1 MEKPRIL
8 GRVSA
13 DEFIGR
19 AAELQQIVRH
29 ASRPG
34 ARGLLL
40 LLAPPAGVSELLRQS
55 FDELFN
61 QRGNVVPV
69 YFALTRNDG
78 TAVEAARQFFQ
89 TFIRQCVA
97 FRRNDPA
104 LCESPLPLND
114 LLELAAPADYEW
126 IERLVE
132 SYERELKTADE
143 RARIWF
149 CFSAPQRVSSA
160 TKVFAMIDCVQLAE
174 QLGGQVSLG
183 TEIAD
188 VFLRSNAPF
197 ALAGLRRQILDV
209 VHRTSDGLEAVE
221 TIRLEKLNDDD
232 ARALIG
238 QIARHER
245 VKLSDEVCDLI
256 SQQLDASPFF
266 TTGLIQA
273 ARDRGTEFTSFLN
286 CQRVYVDE
294 LMGGLI
300 NRHFNSVLDEIAPQ
314 SNVRKSLLRVLYETA
329 ASEGHKSSLWTWK
342 KRLGVESDQFQRIMH
357 GLHIHELA
365 NSSTTFVELG
375 EAATVWTDYLR
386 TRYRIEVAGETR
398 ALVVADTL
406 VESLKRA
413 PRTMERKYRQET
425 ALGLRDLLSRFNCQR
440 VPASLLYYDRFSA
453 SYKGVSDEAMNLS
466 LEPEPDLVRLPQVA
480 HAASCASFA
489 PAIRAKCDEE
499 RCAIGHGFDAADYTP
514 GHEVVWLAA
523 EVESKLEASRE
534 LTAEWLDRLSGLAR
548 ECGFTRVKFW
558 LVSPEGFAPE
568 ACELLNERQAYSSS
582 RRQLEALT
590 ARVHAE
596 VQMKEASSADE
607 YEMVIPMGDDTEL
620 IAAHTAEQIAR
631 RINFRPEA
639 INQIKTAVVEACIN
653 AAEHSHSPDRKI
665 YQRFKVESDKL
676 VVTIA
681 SRGVMA
687 PKIQGK
693 NGQSIGQKGAGSPEE
708 GTGKERRGWGLQ
720 LIQTLM
726 DEVEF
731 EHVDDGTRLR
741 MTKYLRK

>member
-1 MEKPRIL
+1 MEKRRIL

-13 DEFIGR
+13 DEFVGR
-19 AAELQQIVRH
+19 SAELQQIVRH
-29 ASRPG
+29 ALRPG

-55 FDELFN
+55 YDELFN

-69 YFALTRNDG
+69 YFALTRNDV
-78 TAVEAARQFFQ
+78 TALEAAKQFFQ

-97 FRRNDPA
+97 FRRNDAA
-104 LCESPLPLND
+104 LSESSVTLND
-114 LLELAAPADYEW
+114 LAELSTPADYEW
-126 IERLVE
+126 IERLLE
-132 SYERELKTADE
+132 SYQREVNTADD
-143 RARIWF
+143 RSLIKF
-149 CFSAPQRVSSA
+149 CFGAPQRAGPA
-160 TKVFAMIDCVQLAE
+160 TRVFTMIDCVQLAE
-174 QLGGQVSLG
+174 QLGGKVSLG
-183 TEIAD
+183 PEIAD
-188 VFLRSNAPF
+188 VFMRSNGPF

-209 VHRTSDGLEAVE
+209 VHRTSDGLESVE
-221 TIRLEKLNDDD
+221 TIRLERLNDEDT
-232 ARALIG
+232 RSLIG
-238 QIARHER
+238 HIGRRQR
-245 VKLSDEVCDLI
+245 VRISDEAVDLI
-256 SQQLDASPFF
+256 AQQLEASPFF
-266 TTGLIQA
+266 ITALIQA
-273 ARDRGTEFTSFLN
+273 ARDRGTQLTSFLE
-286 CQRVYVDE
+286 CQRLYVDE
-294 LMGGLI
+294 LMGGII
-300 NRHFNSVLDEIAPQ
+300 NRHFSSVLDEIVPQ
-314 SNVRKSLLRVLYETA
+314 PNVRKSLLRVLYETA
-329 ASEGHKSSLWTWK
+329 ASDGHKSSLWTWK

-386 TRYRIEVAGETR
+386 TRYRIEVAGEAR
-398 ALVVADTL
+398 ALVVASTL
-406 VESLKRA
+406 LESLKRA
-413 PRTMERKYRQET
+413 PRTMERKYRQEA
-425 ALGLRDLLSRFNCQR
+425 ALGLRDLLSQFNCQR
-440 VPASLLYYDRFSA
+440 VPSSLLHYDRFSA
-453 SYKGVSDEAMNLS
+453 SYKGVDNEAMNAG
-466 LEPEPDLVRLPQVA
+466 LEAEPDLLRLPQVA
-480 HAASCASFA
+480 HAASCASFVTA
-489 PAIRAKCDEE
+489 MREKCDEE
-499 RCAIGHGFDAADYTP
+499 RCAIAHGFDAADYTP

-548 ECGFTRVKFW
+548 ECAFSRVKFW
-558 LVSPEGFAPE
+558 LVATEGFAPE
-568 ACELLNERQAYSSS
+568 ACELLSEREAYSSS
-582 RRQLEALT
+582 RRQLESLT
-590 ARVHAE
+590 ARVHPQARIRE
-596 VQMKEASSADE
+596 PVAADE

-653 AAEHSHSPDRKI
+653 AAEHSLSPDRKI

-687 PKIQGK
+687 PKIQEK
-693 NGQSIGQKGAGSPEE
+693 NGQGIDQAAEGSEEE
-708 GTGKERRGWGLQ
+708 GTKERRGWGLQ

-731 EHVDDGTRLR
+731 EQVDDGTRLR

>member
-1 MEKPRIL
+1 MEKRRIL

-13 DEFIGR
+13 AEFVGR

-55 FDELFN
+55 YDELFN

-69 YFALTRNDG
+69 YFALTRNDV
-78 TAVEAARQFFQ
+78 TAVEAAKQFFQ

-97 FRRNDPA
+97 FRRNDAA
-104 LCESPLPLND
+104 LSESSLTLND
-114 LLELAAPADYEW
+114 LAELSTPADYEW
-126 IERLVE
+126 IERLLE
-132 SYERELKTADE
+132 SYQREVNTADE
-143 RARIWF
+143 RSLIRF
-149 CFSAPQRVSSA
+149 CFGAPQRVGPA
-160 TKVFAMIDCVQLAE
+160 TRVFTMIDCVQLAE
-174 QLGGQVSLG
+174 QLGGKVSLG
-183 TEIAD
+183 PEIAD
-188 VFLRSNAPF
+188 VFMRSNGPF

-209 VHRTSDGLEAVE
+209 VHRTSDGLESVE
-221 TIRLEKLNDDD
+221 TIRLERLNDEDT
-232 ARALIG
+232 RSLIG
-238 QIARHER
+238 HIARRQR
-245 VKLSDEVCDLI
+245 VRISDEAVDLI
-256 SQQLDASPFF
+256 AQQLDASPLFI
-266 TTGLIQA
+266 TALIQA
-273 ARDRGTEFTSFLN
+273 ARDRGTQLTSFLE
-286 CQRVYVDE
+286 CQRLYVDQ
-294 LMGGLI
+294 LMGGI
-300 NRHFNSVLDEIAPQ
+300 IHRHFSSVLDEIVPQ
-314 SNVRKSLLRVLYETA
+314 PNVRKSLLRVLYETA
-329 ASEGHKSSLWTWK
+329 ASDGHKSSLWTWK

-386 TRYRIEVAGETR
+386 TRYRIEVAGEAR
-398 ALVVADTL
+398 ALVVASTL
-406 VESLKRA
+406 LESLKRA
-413 PRTMERKYRQET
+413 PRTMERKYRQEA
-425 ALGLRDLLSRFNCQR
+425 ALGLHDLLAQFNCQR
-440 VPASLLYYDRFSA
+440 VPASLLHYDRFSV
-453 SYKGVSDEAMNLS
+453 SYKGVDDEAMNAG
-466 LEPEPDLVRLPQVA
+466 LEAEPDLVRLPQVA
-480 HAASCASFA
+480 HAASCASFVTA
-489 PAIRAKCDEE
+489 MREKCDEE
-499 RCAIGHGFDAADYTP
+499 RCAIAHGFDAADYTP

-548 ECGFTRVKFW
+548 ECAFNRVKFW
-558 LVSPEGFAPE
+558 LVATEGFAPE
-568 ACELLNERQAYSSS
+568 ACELLHEREAYSSS
-582 RRQLEALT
+582 RRQLESLT
-590 ARVHAE
+590 ARVHPQARIRE
-596 VQMKEASSADE
+596 PVAADE

-653 AAEHSHSPDRKI
+653 AAEHSLSPDRKI

-676 VVTIA
+676 VVTIS

-693 NGQSIGQKGAGSPEE
+693 NGQGIDQAAAGSEEE
-708 GTGKERRGWGLQ
+708 GTKERRGWGLQ

-731 EHVDDGTRLR
+731 EQVDDGTRLR